1 MRHIRRIL
9 PAVATLAVALAG
21 CSVSS
26 SDDDA
31 ATSDS
36 AAETVATSDAVTTEP
51 ADSTPA
57 ADTTDAPDT
66 VPATETTEPAVLA
79 RGVTDDTIKIGS
91 AFIDVDAVRE
101 QFGIELGDTP
111 EEMVPALIAGLNAD
125 GGINGRQVELVQ
137 RLVVPVGTESSE
149 QACRELI
156 EDEGVFA
163 VVGTFLGDTG
173 LCVTET
179 YATPYFGGFGLT
191 PERQERSQAP
201 FLTTASNEADALGE
215 SVDYLVDN
223 GQLEGK
229 KVAVYSEAA
238 GYSPELIDTYMVSK
252 LEAAGVEVVANTQ
265 LTDTGGDLVA
275 AGAELDRILQSFEAA
290 GADTVLVAGGMIAFA
305 PALERTDYAPQLI
318 ILNGQILAPDAVE
331 GFAMTNPDELI
342 GALGVIEGVLP
353 SEIQDDPLL
362 AECIEWINENSDLA
376 VTPQDLLTVDEAP
389 ESRDYRNLP
398 ALCGLFQLMRTVLT
412 EAGDNPSAESILATL
427 DGLSS
432 FPVVGNPDASL
443 SAERWG
449 AGAPIRL
456 WEYDQEQV
464 RFLPVS

>member
-1 MRHIRRIL
+1 MRSTRRVIPVGL
-9 PAVATLAVALAG
+9 ALAAVLAS

-31 ATSDS
+31 DTSDTTV
-36 AAETVATSDAVTTEP
+36 ATVATSDAVTTEP
-51 ADSTPA
+51 ADTTSGADTTEVADTAPA
-57 ADTTDAPDT
+57 ADTTEPPAP
-66 VPATETTEPAVLA
+66 A
-79 RGVTDDTIKIGS
+79 RGVTEDTIKIGG

-101 QFGIELGDTP
+101 QFGVELGNTP
-111 EEMVPALIAGLNAD
+111 EEMIPALIAGLNAD
-125 GGINGRQVELVQ
+125 GGINGRQVEYVG

-156 EDEGVFA
+156 EDEEVFA

-191 PERQERSQAP
+191 PERQERSEAP
-201 FLTTASNEADALGE
+201 FLTTALNEADALSAG
-215 SVDYLVDN
+215 VQLLIDN
-223 GQLEGK
+223 GQLDGA

-238 GYSPELIDTYMVSK
+238 GYTQEFIDTYVVAP
-252 LEAAGVEVVANTQ
+252 LEAAGIEVVANAQ
-265 LTDTGGDLVA
+265 LTDTGGDQVA

-290 GADTVLVAGGMIAFA
+290 GADTLLETGGMITFA

-331 GFAMTNPDELI
+331 GFALTNPDELI
-342 GALGVIEGVLP
+342 GALGVIEGVLA
-353 SEIQDDPLL
+353 SEIQDDPVL

-376 VTPQDLLTVDEAP
+376 VTPADILTVEEAP

-398 ALCGLFQLMRTVLT
+398 ALCGIFQLVRTVLT
-412 EAGDNPSAESILATL
+412 EAGDNPSSESILAGL
-427 DGLSS
+427 DGLTS
-432 FPVVGNPDASL
+432 FPAVGNPDASL
-443 SAERWG
+443 SSERWG
-449 AGAPIRL
+449 AGAPVRL

-464 RFLPVS
+464 RFLPAS